1 MRKKRQLK
9 HLFYGGFMR
18 EELIRDLDSCQVSRS
33 ELYNRLF
40 IIEKEIMN
48 SYHYST
54 KDYEF
59 FFLSTTHRLL
69 KEKEEIIRKIKI
81 LNAAIENLRRYMNVC
96 K

>member
-1 MRKKRQLK
+1 
-9 HLFYGGFMR
+9 MR
-18 EELIRDLDSCQVSRS
+18 EELIRELDLCQANRS

-40 IIEKEIMN
+40 TIEKEIMN

-59 FFLSTTHRLL
+59 FFLSSKRKLL
-69 KEKEEIIRKIKI
+69 KEKEEISRKIKI
-81 LNAAIENLRRYMNVC
+81 LNTAIENLRRHVSVC